1 MNYDDDDVS
10 VVIYHQRYHHSF
22 QFLFFFPVTP
32 ILVNI
37 YFAHFSLSLSF
48 SPSFSIFSFFFD
60 RESLG
65 THTSRQWQ
73 HLRDQYRRAKRRME
87 VSNVQIKPWRFMQ
100 MLKFT
105 DATDIAEA
113 NDPM

>member
-1 MNYDDDDVS
+1 M
-10 VVIYHQRYHHSF
+10 F
-22 QFLFFFPVTP
+22 FLFLHRYVPYHLF
-32 ILVNI
+32 N
-37 YFAHFSLSLSF
+37 
-48 SPSFSIFSFFFD
+48 SFFSRLHFGD
-60 RESLG
+60 IENSG